1 MFGTHGFVE
10 LIFSSEEVHDPIT
23 SEPSATG
30 TTEAPSLFT
39 TSNLAP
45 AEISFSTTAAWPLL
59 AADCSA
65 VQPQMGSG
73 S

>member
-1 MFGTHGFVE
+1 MSFFFSMVMVLHGFLE
-10 LIFSSEEVHDPIT
+10 LMDYPVEVHAT
-23 SEPSATG
+23 EP
-30 TTEAPSLFT
+30 PSLFT

-65 VQPQMGSG
+65 VQPWR
-73 S
+73 